1 MVRQVCARSIAMSFA
16 SLSVVSLSIVSLPVL
31 SLVLAAPAKAETVT
45 IGIGTQD
52 TTTNTAT
59 TGTVI
64 RQLHLLEK
72 YLPTDGKYANIK
84 FELEWQNFTS
94 GPPVTN
100 AMMADKL
107 QFGMMGD
114 YPLIVNG
121 FTFENNPDSKS
132 RLIAVSAYNLSGSGN
147 GIVVNKDSPYY
158 ELSDLKGKLV
168 SVPFGSAAHGM
179 VLKAMQDRGYPSD
192 YFQLVSQSPEVGS
205 TNLREKKIDAH
216 ADFVPFAE
224 LLPFRGFARKIFDGV
239 ENNLPTWH
247 GVVVRTD
254 FAQKYPEVV
263 VAYIKAVIAANAW
276 LRADPKLAAEKIQEW
291 TGTNKEV
298 VYIFLGPG
306 GNMTTDPTIKP
317 QLIDAAAADVK
328 VLQNLGRMKEF
339 DPKKW
344 VDDSY
349 IRKAYAEL
357 KLDYDAEL
365 ASTKN
370 YEVSGEDKFCKKP
383 IAEPRKAGEVWVDD
397 EGILPFSSAM
407 CTLGAY
413 ADFKA
418 KGKKINVA
426 YVFDTARGIKLFADQ
441 AFFAVGGGDIAPF
454 LLKKDAEAYA
464 AKNSGKVL
472 GFEEAV
478 KVAVSGGKT

>member
-1 MVRQVCARSIAMSFA
+1 MARHLATLSIAISMTALMLARPA
-16 SLSVVSLSIVSLPVL
+16 S
-31 SLVLAAPAKAETVT
+31 AETVI

-52 TTTNTAT
+52 TTTNTVTA
-59 TGTVI
+59 GVVI

-72 YLPTDGKYANIK
+72 YLPTSGKYANIK
-84 FELEWQNFTS
+84 FEFEWQNFTS

-100 AMMADKL
+100 AMMANKL
-107 QFGMMGD
+107 QIGMMGD

-121 FTFENNPDSKS
+121 FTFENNPESKS
-132 RLIAVSAYNLSGSGN
+132 RLIAVAAYSFSGSGN
-147 GIVVNKDSPYY
+147 GIVVHKDSPYY

-179 VLKAMQDRGYPSD
+179 VLKAMQDRGYPAD

-205 TNLREKKIDAH
+205 TNLQEKKIDAH

-239 ENNLPTWH
+239 ETNMPTFH
-247 GVVVRTD
+247 GVLVRTD
-254 FAQKYPEVV
+254 FAEKYPEVV
-263 VAYIKAVIAANAW
+263 VAYEKALIAANEW

-291 TGTNKEV
+291 TGINKEV
-298 VYIFLGPG
+298 VYIFLGPS

-317 QLIDAAAADVK
+317 ALIDAAAADVK

-339 DPKKW
+339 DPHKW

-349 IRKAYAEL
+349 LRKAYAEM
-357 KLDYDAEL
+357 KLDYDAQL

-370 YEVSGEDKFCKKP
+370 YEISGEDKFCKKP
-383 IAEPRKAGEVWVDD
+383 ITDPHKSGEVWVDD
-397 EGILPFSSAM
+397 EGILPFASAA

-426 YVFDTARGIKLFADQ
+426 YVFDTSRGIKLFADQ
-441 AFFAVGGGDIAPF
+441 AFFAVAGSDIAPF

-464 AKNSGKVL
+464 AKNNGKVL
-472 GFEEAV
+472 SFDDAV
-478 KVAVSGGKT
+478 KAAVGGGKT